1 MTPARIAQTTST
13 ANPARILLAAGGTG
27 GHLFPA
33 EALAHELLARGL
45 AVDLVTDERGQ
56 GFGDKLSSVAVHR
69 IAAGGVA
76 GKGMGTR
83 LRNISRL
90 GIGYLQSR
98 RLIKRLQ
105 PSVTVGFGGY
115 PSVPPLLAAQHAG
128 VKTLLHEQNAVAGR
142 ANRFLL
148 KHASKVA
155 TSFSSVKFL
164 DQVQAN
170 RRVLTGNPV
179 RPEIAAIAALPY
191 AAPTSDGPFNL
202 LVVGGSQGARVFGEL
217 LPPAIAL
224 LPAELRARL
233 HLTQQCRAEDLDK
246 VAAQYRALDLVVELQ
261 PFFRDIPARLAATH
275 LLIARAGASTV
286 AELTAAGRPAVM
298 VPLPNSI
305 DDHQAANAAGL
316 ADAGGGWVAAQKD
329 VDPARLAGLLADLIT
344 HPAKLAAAADTA
356 RRLGHRDAAQAL
368 ADLVIGLLPGAV
380 AQDLQETR

>member
-1 MTPARIAQTTST
+1 MTPANTT
-13 ANPARILLAAGGTG
+13 RILLAAGGTG

-56 GFGDKLSSVAVHR
+56 GFGDKLPQVAVHH

-76 GKGMGTR
+76 GKGVGTR

-98 RLIKRLQ
+98 RLIKRLK
-105 PSVTVGFGGY
+105 PGVTVGFGGY

-128 VKTLLHEQNAVAGR
+128 VHTLLHEQNAVAGR

-148 KHASKVA
+148 KHASTVA
-155 TSFSSVKFL
+155 TSFSRVKFL

-179 RPEIAAIAALPY
+179 RPEIAAIAAQPY

-217 LPPAIAL
+217 MPPAIAL
-224 LPAELRARL
+224 LPADLRARL
-233 HLTQQCRAEDLDK
+233 KLTQQCRAEDLDK
-246 VAAQYRALDLVVELQ
+246 VAAQYRALDLAVELQ
-261 PFFRDIPARLAATH
+261 PFFRDIPLRLAGTH
-275 LLIARAGASTV
+275 LLVSRAGASTV

-316 ADAGGGWVAAQKD
+316 AEAGGGWVAAQKD
-329 VDPARLAGLLADLIT
+329 FDPARLSALLADLIT

-368 ADLVIGLLPGAV
+368 ADLVIGLLPSAV
-380 AQDLQETR
+380 AQTRQEIH